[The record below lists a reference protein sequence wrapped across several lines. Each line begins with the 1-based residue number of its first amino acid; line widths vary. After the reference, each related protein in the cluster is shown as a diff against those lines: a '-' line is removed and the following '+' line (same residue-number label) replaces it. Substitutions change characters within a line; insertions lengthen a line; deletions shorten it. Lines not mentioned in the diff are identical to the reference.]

1 MVVHN
6 CRSLSN
12 SIPLRRDQVE
22 RAKMLRLLRN
32 MQNLLV
38 KFQSGSPEKWIEAAE
53 RVISWINDDTGMD
66 VLDEAETGYGSLHGH
81 SEEGEEEQ
89 QTDDSDHSQPGN
101 RDDPEGPED
110 DRRDY
115 DYDDDEEHRDGGY
128 GSIGGSGVFRAL
140 VAGRPSSSAL
150 PTRSAR

>member
-1 MVVHN
+1 
-6 CRSLSN
+6 
-12 SIPLRRDQVE
+12 
-22 RAKMLRLLRN
+22 MLRLLRN

-38 KFQSGSPEKWIEAAE
+38 KFQSGSPERWIEAAE

-89 QTDDSDHSQPGN
+89 QTDDSDHSQPGD

-115 DYDDDEEHRDGGY
+115 DYDDDDGHRGGGY
-128 GSIGGSGVFRAL
+128 GGIGGSGVHHDR
-140 VAGRPSSSAL
+140 VAGRPSSSAM
-150 PTRSAR
+150 TRRSAG